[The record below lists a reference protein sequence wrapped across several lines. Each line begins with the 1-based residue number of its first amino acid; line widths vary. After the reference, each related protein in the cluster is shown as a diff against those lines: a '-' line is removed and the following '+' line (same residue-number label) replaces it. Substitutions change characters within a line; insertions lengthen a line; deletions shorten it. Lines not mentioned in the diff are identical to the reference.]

1 MRIYRL
7 IVFICVGDLKAT
19 IDDLRM
25 KEELCMNTFE
35 SKSKKDIQDFLEEKN
50 PEVWYVETRRDIET
64 FQIIYVLKWM

>member
-1 MRIYRL
+1 
-7 IVFICVGDLKAT
+7 
-19 IDDLRM
+19 M

-50 PEVWYVETRRDIET
+50 PEAWYVETRRDFET